1 MRDAAQHQRLSIH
14 NPGLRDKSG
23 GRGPLHTGG
32 SGVNRRPHVKGSLT
46 GSVGRFVEAVHRL
59 RLQSVDESDHR
70 QGGVAT
76 PAESLKPE
84 KTSPPRVEAK
94 LPSIVL
100 ALRLVLWQA
109 RQ

>member
-14 NPGLRDKSG
+14 DPRLRDKSG

-32 SGVNRRPHVKGSLT
+32 SGVNRRPHVNASLT

-70 QGGVAT
+70 QSGVAYT
-76 PAESLKPE
+76 GRIAEAGKDKPAEG
-84 KTSPPRVEAK
+84 
-94 LPSIVL
+94 
-100 ALRLVLWQA
+100 
-109 RQ
+109 